1 MLKYFFLFY
10 FFMNSLPQELEIWY
24 LIPALRRELTK
35 IFISHF
41 KLSQKQISEILGVTE
56 SAISQ
61 YKKFKRAQDLKFSKE
76 EIEKIRKFAKKIILD
91 KKHSKEYFFKLC
103 LELRGTKSLCE
114 LHKKQDKNVSKNCD
128 LCNCQ

>member
-1 MLKYFFLFY
+1 MEL
-10 FFMNSLPQELEIWY
+10 MPQELEVWY
-24 LIPALRRELTK
+24 LIPAIRREMTK
-35 IFISHF
+35 IFISDF

-114 LHKKQDKNVSKNCD
+114 LHKKQDKNISKNCD